1 MLSKRQFCVWLFSLA
16 FMTGTAIDNLRA
28 ASSQALP
35 PPLTKEQVL
44 SLVRNRMAD
53 EAGAKAIEQRGID
66 FQPTDDLLQG
76 LESAGTAQ
84 VFIQALRN
92 AKRPQAGPG
101 AADEPLDPI
110 QILILVFDGVDDQ
123 RIMTMVNQ
131 RGISGH
137 VDPDTLKIMRA
148 LVIPFQG
155 KRAEARDVF
164 DVLGQV
170 EPDLR
175 ARLERT
181 PQSASLREQ
190 LAFVQELEGVYN
202 RFRMAANQASTVG
215 GLRTLNVAAITYAST
230 YNVGFPPSLAS
241 LRPPDGQGTPS
252 ADTAGLVDPM
262 LASGKKDGYIFTYRP
277 GEKDSLGRIN
287 TYTIHA
293 DPITPGT
300 TGIEHFFTDQS
311 GVIRREISKPA
322 SEQSTPIAG

>member
-1 MLSKRQFCVWLFSLA
+1 MLSKRQFCVWLFSLV
-16 FMTGTAIDNLRA
+16 FMTGPAIGNLRA

-44 SLVRNRMAD
+44 SLGRNRLAD

-66 FQPTDDLLQG
+66 FQPTEDLLQG

-110 QILILVFDGVDDQ
+110 QILIMVFDGVDEQ
-123 RIMTMVNQ
+123 RIITMVNQ

-137 VDPDTLKIMRA
+137 VDHDTLEMMRA
-148 LVIPFQG
+148 LVLPFQG
-155 KRAEARDVF
+155 KGAAARDPL
-164 DVLGQV
+164 DILGQV

-190 LAFVQELEGVYN
+190 LAFVQALEGSYT
-202 RFRMAANQASTVG
+202 RFQMAANQASTVG
-215 GLRTLNVAAITYAST
+215 SLRTLNVAAITYAST
-230 YNVGFPPSLAS
+230 YNVGFPPGLAA
-241 LRPPDGQGTPS
+241 LRPPDGQGAPT
-252 ADTAGLVDPM
+252 ADTAGLVDPV

-277 GEKDSLGRIN
+277 GVKNSMGQIT

-300 TGIEHFFTDQS
+300 TGTEHFFTDQS
-311 GVIRREISKPA
+311 GWIRREINKPA
-322 SEQSTPIAG
+322 NEQSPPIAG